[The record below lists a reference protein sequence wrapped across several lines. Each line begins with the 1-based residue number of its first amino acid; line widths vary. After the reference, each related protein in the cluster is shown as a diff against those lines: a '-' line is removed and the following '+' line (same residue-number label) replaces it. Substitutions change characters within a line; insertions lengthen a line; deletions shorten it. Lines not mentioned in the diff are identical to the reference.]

1 MKKII
6 RLTES
11 DLNKIVRR
19 VLNEQTLEKLP
30 NVIKIIVGEDMV
42 DLSTIIKNAKGCLFQ
57 GSHRGSN
64 KNFDNMS
71 VHYYCG
77 IPKKINHNT
86 PISDKADKLLNDA
99 CGCSE
104 YVKNQ
109 QSSGSSYV

>member
-1 MKKII
+1 MRKV

-11 DLNKIVRR
+11 DLNRIVRR

-57 GSHRGSN
+57 GARRGSD
-64 KNFDNMS
+64 KNFEHMS

-77 IPKKINHNT
+77 TPKEVNRGVE
-86 PISDKADKLLNDA
+86 ISDAADKLLNDA